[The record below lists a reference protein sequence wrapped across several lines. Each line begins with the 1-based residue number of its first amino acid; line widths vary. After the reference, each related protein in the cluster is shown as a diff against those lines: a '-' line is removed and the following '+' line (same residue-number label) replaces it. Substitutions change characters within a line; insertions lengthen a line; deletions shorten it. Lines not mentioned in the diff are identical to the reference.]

1 MNLRS
6 YGPGRLERVQRGD
19 GAPRWTLTWT
29 DAAGKR
35 QRRGLSTDKRVAERI
50 RSELIQKR
58 DLELAGLGG
67 EARMDRPLRELV
79 DAYLGD
85 LATRA
90 CPRHVLNTRLG
101 LRDLLARI
109 PAIRVCDLRPV
120 MLVEYRAKLLAK
132 GLSVRTANLAADR
145 LRAALNWAVQL
156 ELLARNPIERLPRLR
171 ETEATQRHRR
181 RAMSEQEI
189 GAFLAA
195 AQADDQAIAG
205 EGSLRGVPRVPQHPL
220 WRAFLEC
227 GCRYGELVAV
237 RWADLDL
244 DARVVTLRATTTK
257 AGKSRQIPL
266 LPGLAAELGAL
277 RDAQVRVLRRPLR
290 PDDRVFLSPRGCH
303 MQAPTNNAMR
313 TFDRL
318 LEAAGIDRV
327 DAQGR
332 KLDVH
337 ALRHTLATRLARS
350 GAALVHAQQILG
362 HSDPKL
368 TARVYQHLC
377 VEDLRPAM
385 AAMDGRPL
393 RAVAQDGT
401 ASGSANVAKRS
412 PPDHHALAG

>member
-6 YGPGRLERVQRGD
+6 YGPGRLERVQRGG

-67 EARMDRPLRELV
+67 EAGMDRPLRELV

-85 LATRA
+85 LTTRA
-90 CPRHVLNTRLG
+90 SPRHVLNTRLG
-101 LRDLLARI
+101 LRDLLAAI
-109 PAIRVCDLRPV
+109 PATRVCDLRPV
-120 MLVEYRAKLLAK
+120 MLVEYRAKLLAE
-132 GLSVRTANLAADR
+132 GLAVRTANLATDR
-145 LRAALNWAVQL
+145 LRAALNWAVEL
-156 ELLARNPIERLPRLR
+156 ELIARNPIAKLPRLR
-171 ETEATQRHRR
+171 ESEATQRYRR

-189 GAFLAA
+189 EAFLAA

-205 EGSLRGVPRVPQHPL
+205 AGSLRGVPRVPQFPL

-244 DARVVTLRATTTK
+244 DARVMTLRATTTK
-257 AGKSRQIPL
+257 AGRSRQIPL
-266 LPGLAAELGAL
+266 LAGLAVELGVL
-277 RDAQVRVLRRPLR
+277 RDVHVRVLRRPLR
-290 PDDRVFLSPRGCH
+290 PDDRVFLSPRGC
-303 MQAPTNNAMR
+303 AWGTPTVNIMR
-313 TFDRL
+313 MFDRL
-318 LEAAGIDRV
+318 LDAAGIDRV

-332 KLDVH
+332 KIDVH
-337 ALRHTLATRLARS
+337 ALRHSAATRFARA
-350 GAALVHAQQILG
+350 GMPLTHAQLVLG

-368 TARVYQHLC
+368 TARIYTHLG
-377 VEDLRPAM
+377 VQDVRASMERIGSPTEPPRGIARPA
-385 AAMDGRPL
+385 
-393 RAVAQDGT
+393 
-401 ASGSANVAKRS
+401 
-412 PPDHHALAG
+412 